1 MRVSLAWI
9 KRLLQ
14 TSSLPMDDAHLQD
27 RIALSVCEIAAH
39 ERTMA
44 HLDGVVVGRVL
55 SCAAHPNAER
65 LRLTTVTIGTA
76 TPLRIVCGAPNVAVG
91 QTVAVATI
99 GTTLSM
105 ADAAGVPKA
114 ITIKAAKLRGEPSE
128 GMICA
133 ADELGLGT
141 DHDGILVLDASLVP
155 GTPLAQALGLGDTV
169 WVIENQAI
177 THRPDLWGHLGW
189 AREVATACAIAPPVD
204 PVTTV
209 AALGTGWSV
218 TLADDGCST
227 YCGAVV
233 ENLGAGTT
241 PRWMSDSLLAC
252 GVRPM
257 GLIVDITNYVMLE
270 LGEPLHAF
278 DVRQVPGRHLV
289 VRAARA
295 AETFTTLDGVSRSLD
310 GGDLLICDGERPVAL
325 AGIMGGMDSMIRPDT
340 TAILLEAA
348 IFRPERIRRT
358 RQRTGLSSDASARFE
373 RGLFPEMAP
382 AGLARALQLLREFAP
397 GCRLT
402 HAFHSGP
409 TSQPALELPFD
420 PAMVGRLTGLPVEE
434 PVQRGILGRL
444 GFQIAAQ
451 SVAIPWW
458 RRKDVRVTVDLV
470 EEVAR
475 HYGYERI
482 QPAIPRLAAASP
494 TPNQLSRLA
503 QRSRRCLSALG
514 WDEVATYVLTSET
527 WAAALAGDA
536 AGLIRI
542 EHPLSSEQTV
552 LRPSLAGGLLD
563 ALARNRRHAPAV
575 AIYEVGKRYGL
586 RIGLAPRSLAPAA
599 GGCEDEVLVL
609 AGVISQ
615 DALATPFYAARAAAL
630 RVLHDLGYGT
640 ARLAA
645 GHADLPPW
653 LVAGR
658 AAVLI
663 SPIDQQPVG
672 VVGEIAPAARAL
684 GDVPG
689 AVGYFEIP
697 IEALLARYGAPK
709 PLQFLPPSRFQRVER
724 EFTWVSPEQL
734 SYAQLAESTLRAAGE
749 LGQGVELVTIYRGD
763 PIPAGH
769 KALSLRLALQSA
781 TRTLEDKELARLTER
796 VISQVTR
803 DTGAQLRA

>member
-14 TSSLPMDDAHLQD
+14 TSPLPLADARLQE
-27 RIALSVCEIAAH
+27 RVALSVCEIAGH

-55 SCAAHPNAER
+55 SCAPHPNAER
-65 LRLTTVTIGTA
+65 LRLTTVAVGA
-76 TPLRIVCGAPNVAVG
+76 AAPLRIVCGAPNVAAG

-99 GTTLSM
+99 GTTLSVP
-105 ADAAGVPKA
+105 DASGQPKA

-128 GMICA
+128 GMILA

-141 DHDGILVLDASLVP
+141 DHAGILVLDPSLVP
-155 GTPLAQALGLGDTV
+155 GTPLAEALGLGDTV

-189 AREVATACAIAPPVD
+189 AREVATATAISPPADPEVGWAPH
-204 PVTTV
+204 
-209 AALGTGWSV
+209 GEGWSV
-218 TLADDGCST
+218 TRQDEGCTT

-233 ENLGAGTT
+233 ENLTAPPT
-241 PRWMSDSLLAC
+241 PGWMSDLLVAA

-278 DVRQVPGRHLV
+278 DVRQVPSRHIV
-289 VRAARA
+289 VRSARSEEA
-295 AETFTTLDGVSRSLD
+295 FTTLDGTTRTLAS
-310 GGDLLICDGERPVAL
+310 GDLLICDDQQPVAL
-325 AGIMGGMDSMIRPDT
+325 AGIMGGMNSMIMPDT

-358 RQRTGLSSDASARFE
+358 RQRTGLASDASARFE

-382 AGLARALQLLREFAP
+382 AGLNRALQLLRELAP
-397 GCRLT
+397 GCRVT

-409 TSQPALELPFD
+409 ISQPALSLSFD
-420 PAMVGRLTGLPVEE
+420 PGMVGRLTGLPVEE
-434 PVQRGILGRL
+434 SIQHGILGRL
-444 GFQIAAQ
+444 GFGVAGG
-451 SVAIPWW
+451 SVGIPWW
-458 RRKDVRVTVDLV
+458 RRKDVQVTVDLV

-482 QPAIPRLAAASP
+482 LPAIPRLAAASP
-494 TPNQLSRLA
+494 VPNQLSRLA
-503 QRSRRCLSALG
+503 SRGRRCLSALG
-514 WDEVATYVLTSET
+514 WDEVATYVLTSEA
-527 WAAALAGDA
+527 WVAALDGDTQRV
-536 AGLIRI
+536 IRI

-563 ALARNRRHAPAV
+563 AVVRNRRHALAV
-575 AIYEVGKRYGL
+575 RIYEVGKRYQLG
-586 RIGLAPRSLAPAA
+586 IGLPPRSNAPAA

-609 AGVISQ
+609 AGMVAQEGLS
-615 DALATPFYAARAAAL
+615 TPFYAARDAAL
-630 RVLHDLGYGT
+630 GVLHDLGYGT
-640 ARLAA
+640 ARLATA
-645 GHADLPPW
+645 HAEAPRW
-653 LVAGR
+653 LAPGR
-658 AAVLI
+658 CVTLL
-663 SPIDQQPVG
+663 SPVDQQPVG
-672 VVGEIAPAARAL
+672 VVGEVTPALKA
-684 GDVPG
+684 G
-689 AVGYFEIP
+689 AGTQDAVAYFEIP
-697 IEALLARYGAPK
+697 LEALLARYGAPK
-709 PLQFLPPSRFQRVER
+709 PLHFQPPSRFQRVER

-734 SYAQLAESTLRAAGE
+734 SYAQLADATLRAAGE
-749 LGQGVELVTIYRGD
+749 LALGVELVTIYRGD

-781 TRTLEDKELARLTER
+781 TRTLEEKELARLTER
-796 VISQVTR
+796 VISQVSR